1 MGLADLHMHTLYSWD
16 GTSTVAAVLKQA
28 LDHTNLDVIAITD
41 HDCLSGA
48 LEALELAPF
57 YGIDVIPGCEIS
69 TSQGHLLAYFITQPV
84 PSGLSLIE
92 TVLRVGELGGLC
104 VAAHPSAKMSN
115 SLHPQVISDAL
126 KDADVARV
134 LVGIEVYN
142 AGVVHKS
149 GNTIA
154 KALADGLPVAQVGNS
169 DAHMLWMVGR
179 GATYFPGCTANGL
192 RHALEKRSTIAIAG
206 PSCKPVR
213 VISQWLTRYLL
224 RRFGLVAWNAGPQ
237 TPIRF
242 GRPLPVELLNSTGS
256 LSMVDTL
263 AQH

>member
-1 MGLADLHMHTLYSWD
+1 MEYMGLADLHIHTLYSWD

-28 LDHTNLDVIAITD
+28 VEHAHLDVVAITD
-41 HDCLSGA
+41 HDCIRGA
-48 LEALELAPF
+48 LEALELAPL

-69 TSQGHLLAYFITQPV
+69 TSQGHLLAYFITQKV
-84 PSGLSLIE
+84 PSGLSFIE

-104 VAAHPSAKMSN
+104 VVAHPSTKMVN

-126 KDADVARV
+126 KDPDVARV

-149 GNTIA
+149 GNAIA

-179 GATYFPGCTANGL
+179 GSTYFHGSTANEL
-192 RHALEKRSTIAIAG
+192 RCALENHSTIAIVG
-206 PSCKPVR
+206 PSCKPAR
-213 VISQWLTRYLL
+213 VISLWLTRFLL

-237 TPIRF
+237 HPIRF
-242 GRPLPVELLNSTGS
+242 GRPLPVGQLNST
-256 LSMVDTL
+256 V
-263 AQH
+263 A